1 MDYSNITKGF
11 KDRMERVVLFDCLY
25 RLEKKQKKDK
35 NGISID
41 FFGLGLLTLMFFF
54 ENMLIRNKKT
64 GITELAN
71 YLQEVSLDRIKL
83 DQGGFIE
90 ISKSI
95 IDVFRPS
102 SGKRNRREFYNYE
115 TGTRDYV
122 DYSILKADSWDST
135 RNIQYYV
142 LDEKGLELIF
152 ATKEYYSEFQI
163 SISQLLLRKQLEKGE
178 FSSALRQIDEMRIN
192 VNTIKDKIHNIKHDI
207 QRNIISDDTYER
219 YKELIDDINR
229 RLTREHE
236 EFEELIEFIRD
247 TKIRLDD
254 NTGHAEREKE
264 ALVKIIKIDNELGN
278 VHYLHATLLE
288 ESIELKT
295 TALESATESLYFVGL
310 TSFNFDQEITRKY
323 MNAPLPFE
331 SGKILAS
338 PFLKLKN
345 YSTWSLLTVF
355 ERQKIRREEE
365 QVKNDGYIDVDDK
378 RDISEILVKQQKL
391 FAYIIEELLAI
402 IKDKKSITLKEIIES
417 HDHPLFST
425 REFYDFFIILHQ
437 LSPINILDVAKSREH
452 VFSLAFNK
460 LADICN
466 TITATELTDEITYDG
481 NYYVKN
487 MLIELGGNEND

>member
-1 MDYSNITKGF
+1 MDYSNITNGY
-11 KDRMERVVLFDCLY
+11 KDRIERVALFDCLY
-25 RLEKKQKKDK
+25 RLEKKQKKDID
-35 NGISID
+35 GSPID

-64 GITELAN
+64 GIMELAN
-71 YLQEVSLDRIKL
+71 YLQEVSLNKINL
-83 DQGGFIE
+83 DQEGFVE

-95 IDVFRPS
+95 VEVFRPS

-115 TGTRDYV
+115 TDIIDYV

-142 LDEKGLELIF
+142 LDEQGLELIF

-229 RLTREHE
+229 RLAREHE
-236 EFEELIEFIRD
+236 EFEELMEFIKD

-254 NTGHAEREKE
+254 NTGHTKKEKE
-264 ALVKIIKIDNELGN
+264 ALVKIVKIDNELGN
-278 VHYLHATLLE
+278 VHYLHATLLK

-323 MNAPLPFE
+323 MNTPLPFE

-338 PFLKLKN
+338 PFLRLKN

-355 ERQKIRREEE
+355 EKQKIRREEE
-365 QVKNDGYIDVDDK
+365 QFKNEGYIDIDDNTEV
-378 RDISEILVKQQKL
+378 SETLEKQQRL
-391 FAYIIEELLAI
+391 FSYIIEELLI
-402 IKDKKSITLKEIIES
+402 FLKDKKTITLEEIIQS
-417 HDHPLFST
+417 HEHFLFST

-437 LSPINILDVAKSREH
+437 LSPITVLDVAESREH
-452 VFSLAFNK
+452 VFSLAFRK
-460 LADICN
+460 LIDICD
-466 TITATELTDEITYDG
+466 TITATELEDEITYDG
-481 NYYVKN
+481 NYYVRN
-487 MLIELGGNEND
+487 MLIVLGGNEND